1 MTLGYLDRV
10 FRFFSGI
17 GLIVIYLPIFSL
29 ITAAFSVPDPEDF
42 NLKIWSLE
50 GFQSALAHHELQA
63 ALLTSLQLALT
74 TAIVTTVLAFILAYG
89 LQGKSERYIQMC
101 RQIFALPLML
111 PEIIIGLSLLIWF
124 VLVNITLGP
133 ISLLISHVSFT
144 LPYAIVLLTLGI
156 ENIEPSLFEAGKD
169 LGASKSV
176 VFQKITLPLLKPSL
190 LAVFLLSFVISF
202 DDFLISYFTNGPG
215 NETLPVKLYSL
226 MRFGMSPEL
235 KAISSL
241 ILAISFVVTLM
252 LFKLLP
258 KKSIQRDV

>member
-10 FRFFSGI
+10 FRSFSVLSL
-17 GLIVIYLPIFSL
+17 GLIYLPIISL
-29 ITAAFSVPDPEDF
+29 ISAAFFIPDPEDF
-42 NLKIWSLE
+42 TRNVFSLE
-50 GFQSALAHHELQA
+50 GFSSALNHHELQS
-63 ALLTSLQLALT
+63 ALFTSVQLALMTAVLT
-74 TAIVTTVLAFILAYG
+74 TLLAFILAYG
-89 LQGKSERYIQMC
+89 LQGKSERFVELCQ
-101 RQIFALPLML
+101 QIFSLPLMI

-144 LPYAIVLLTLGI
+144 LPYAVLLLTLGLQQ
-156 ENIEPSLFEAGKD
+156 IEPSLFEAGKD
-169 LGASKSV
+169 LGASKAV
-176 VFQKITLPLLKPSL
+176 IFQKITLPLLKPSL
-190 LAVFLLSFVISF
+190 IAVFLLCFVISF

-235 KAISSL
+235 KAISTL
-241 ILAISFVVTLM
+241 ILAISFVVTIL

-258 KKSIQRDV
+258 KKVIKKEV